1 MLKAVIG
8 AVMTLAV
15 LASPALAAMECGS
28 MLDKSADAIG
38 KMTAASSE
46 KRAALR
52 RMAMQGYDSC
62 MAGDEFNAMKF
73 FEMIEK
79 TKK

>member
-1 MLKAVIG
+1 MLKAVAG
-8 AVMTLAV
+8 AAIAIAV

-28 MLDKSADAIG
+28 MLDKSADAIL
-38 KMTAASSE
+38 KMSNASPE

-52 RMAMQGYDSC
+52 RMALHGYDNC

-79 TKK
+79 ARK